1 MTPTR
6 AAPLHVVPAGPGHG
20 VVRFAHQVAQAV
32 AAPVCDVG
40 EAMALPSTRVHV
52 HVTDRLFGDGADEAG
67 TALVAL
73 ARRHRTT
80 VTLHDLP
87 QPGDGDAF
95 TARVRAYAALLAE
108 VDGWVV
114 SSRHEA
120 DLAATYLGA
129 TGPGPASRPV
139 VVPLPVL
146 PLPAPAGPGGR
157 SGSGPAVVGVLGWV
171 YPGKGHAEVVRAC
184 AGMPV
189 VVRALGG
196 LSPGHEDLLP
206 ELVALGV
213 EHGVGF
219 EATGWVSDADLARRL
234 HEVDVP
240 VAAHRH
246 VSASGSLNSWV
257 AARRR
262 PLVSAGTYGEEM
274 ALLRPGTLTLVADDA
289 LPGAVRR
296 ALDDPSSTR
305 IAADV
310 RTTPHLADTA
320 AAYLDFWARR

>member
-1 MTPTR
+1 MTATG
-6 AAPLHVVPAGPGHG
+6 AAPLHVVPEAPGHG
-20 VVRFAHQVAQAV
+20 VVRFARQVAEV
-32 AAPVCDVG
+32 VGAPVCDVD
-40 EAMALPSTRVHV
+40 AALSLPPTRVHV

-67 TALVAL
+67 AVLVAL
-73 ARRHRTT
+73 ARRHRAT

-87 QPGDGDAF
+87 QPGDGAAF
-95 TARVRAYAALLAE
+95 ASRVRAYAALLAE

-120 DLAATYLGA
+120 DLAATYLR
-129 TGPGPASRPV
+129 PASPPEVVPLPV
-139 VVPLPVL
+139 LPLPVL
-146 PLPAPAGPGGR
+146 PLPAPAGPVGR
-157 SGSGPAVVGVLGWV
+157 SRSGPAVVGVLGWV

-196 LSPGHEDLLP
+196 LAPGHEDLLP
-206 ELVALGV
+206 ELVALGA

-219 EATGWVSDADLARRL
+219 EATGWVADADLATRL

-246 VSASGSLNSWV
+246 VSASGSVNSWV

-262 PLVSAGTYGEEM
+262 PLVSAGTYAAEM
-274 ALLRPGTLTLVADDA
+274 ALLRPGTLTLVEDDD
-289 LPGAVRR
+289 LPAAVRR
-296 ALDDPSSTR
+296 ALDDPASTR
-305 IAADV
+305 IAEDV
-310 RTTPHLADTA
+310 TTTPHLADTA